1 MQESVRFKGNARVT
15 SLKPYS
21 FYKLQN
27 FIGLLRMKQA
37 PQNVILKKKSKHISE
52 NIRMGFRVYSGLVSN
67 LLGVKVPFFC
77 GHKLTYNCNLRCK
90 MCPFW
95 RRPSPDPS
103 LKQEKAVLKQIYHSG
118 AVGVAFEGG
127 EPLLRKDLAEIL
139 AFSRS
144 LPLHTSLITNGTLL
158 ESRIEEIAPY
168 INGVVYVSLD
178 GLEKTHD
185 AIRGVGGSFR
195 KSVRGISAAR
205 EKVSVTINT
214 TIMAENIDEIENIV
228 ELAKELGTKI
238 SLAVAHEYCSAY
250 VSSPAD
256 GKIPKVANKLMKMK
270 REGYPIVNSIG
281 YFKVMAKEKKWQC
294 KPWTMI
300 NIDPHGNIV
309 LPCYVHND
317 YASKTSIFK
326 NGIRASISNFDW
338 EKIENCQRCN
348 LHCYVEPSLVLS
360 RNISA
365 YMYWAFRVSI

>member
-1 MQESVRFKGNARVT
+1 
-15 SLKPYS
+15 
-21 FYKLQN
+21 
-27 FIGLLRMKQA
+27 
-37 PQNVILKKKSKHISE
+37 
-52 NIRMGFRVYSGLVSN
+52 MGFRIYSGLISN
-67 LLGVKVPFFC
+67 LLGAKVPFFC

-103 LKQEKAVLKQIYHSG
+103 LNQEKAVLKQIYSSG

-127 EPLLRKDLAEIL
+127 EPLLRRDLVDIL

-158 ESRIEEIAPY
+158 ESRIDEIAPY

-195 KSVRGISAAR
+195 KAVGGISAAK
-205 EKVSVTINT
+205 EKVPVTINT
-214 TIMAENIDEIENIV
+214 TVMAENVDEVESLV

-238 SLAVAHEYCSAY
+238 SIAVAHEYCNANA
-250 VSSPAD
+250 SSPATD
-256 GKIPKVANKLMKMK
+256 KIPKIAHRLIGMK
-270 REGYPIVNSIG
+270 REGYPIVNSTG
-281 YFKVMAKEKKWQC
+281 YLKVMAKEKDWQC

-300 NIDPHGNIV
+300 NVDPNGNVV

-317 YASKTSIFK
+317 YASSTSIFE
-326 NGIRASISNFDW
+326 NGIKGAVSDYDW
-338 EKIENCQRCN
+338 KKIKNCQKCS

-360 RNISA
+360 RDIGA
-365 YMYWAFRVSI
+365 YMHWAFRVSI